1 MNIARIIPNI
11 LEIFSFIINEND
23 NFINNEKVSRVRD
36 YIEKNFSLNG
46 KSPAEIYDT
55 VLELCSAY
63 IQHKNKDSEE
73 SKIFI
78 QEIQRI
84 IPDIDDFKTKFVNL
98 RVAGL
103 DKSIFENMNLESIT
117 YDDITLSMNKIL
129 QMKNQEDNSKIVGI
143 KR

>member
-1 MNIARIIPNI
+1 MSAKVAD
-11 LEIFSFIINEND
+11 END
-23 NFINNEKVSRVRD
+23 NFIKNEKVSRVRE

-46 KSPAEIYDT
+46 KSLAEIYDT
-55 VLELCSAY
+55 ILELCSTY
-63 IQHKNKDSEE
+63 IQQKNKDSEE

-84 IPDIDDFKTKFVNL
+84 IPDIDNFKTKFVNL
-98 RVAGL
+98 RVEGL

-129 QMKNQEDNSKIVGI
+129 QMENQEDNSKIGGI
-143 KR
+143 KRWV

>member
-1 MNIARIIPNI
+1 MSNIA
-11 LEIFSFIINEND
+11 D
-23 NFINNEKVSRVRD
+23 NFINNEKVNRVRE
-36 YIEKNFSLNG
+36 YIEKNFSLKE
-46 KSPAEIYDT
+46 KSPEEIYDT
-55 VLELCSAY
+55 ILELCSAY
-63 IQHKNKDSEE
+63 IQQKNKDSEE

-84 IPDIDDFKTKFVNL
+84 IPDIDDFKTRFVNL

-129 QMKNQEDNSKIVGI
+129 QIGNQEDNRKIGGI